1 LLIRCFAD
9 IRFPLERANGVQTME
24 TCHALARR
32 GHNLHLVV
40 RPDRFVP
47 GRDPFS
53 YYGLPPI
60 SSLRIEQ
67 IATPRGLTARRLAFV
82 AQALRRTCC
91 AHDTDVVLTRDL
103 VLAALILA
111 LPARWR
117 PPVVY
122 ESHGFAPAVSAEM
135 STLHAG
141 APAAGR
147 GKHRRLDARERRV
160 WRRADAYVTITA
172 GLARELEQHYG
183 PRPRLA
189 IIPDGTRLPMP
200 GTGSCLMH
208 RPPGAAPVV
217 GYAGHLYPWKGLDV
231 LIGALGRLT
240 DMRGLIVGGLE
251 GEGDLARVKSLAEQV
266 APGRVEFAGM
276 VEPPR
281 VAALLQ
287 KADVLVV
294 PNLPSRTS
302 AVYTSPLKLFE
313 YMASGRPV
321 VASDLPAL
329 REVLRP
335 DDNAVLVEPGS
346 VDALAAGIRRIVG
359 DAALGRRLAENA
371 RRDAAEYTWDKRAE
385 RLEAVLAAAV
395 EARA

>member
-1 LLIRCFAD
+1 MRIRYFAD

-32 GHNLHLVV
+32 GHDVHLVV
-40 RPDRFVP
+40 RPDRFTP

-53 YYGLPPI
+53 YYGLPPMA
-60 SSLRIEQ
+60 SLHIEQ
-67 IATPRGLTARRLAFV
+67 VRTPRRLPARRLVFV

-91 AHDTDVVLTRDL
+91 TNDTDVVLTRDL
-103 VLAALILA
+103 GLAALILA
-111 LPARWR
+111 FSARWR

-122 ESHGFAPAVSAEM
+122 ESHGFSPAVSAEM
-135 STLHAG
+135 PALHAG
-141 APAAGR
+141 APVAGR
-147 GKHRRLDARERRV
+147 AKRRRLDAREQRV
-160 WRRADAYVTITA
+160 WRRADAYVTITS

-183 PRPRLA
+183 PRSRLA
-189 IIPDGTRLPMP
+189 IVPDGARVPVASTE
-200 GTGSCLMH
+200 SDLMH
-208 RPPGAAPVV
+208 HAPGAAPVV

-231 LIGALGRLT
+231 LIGALGQLT

-251 GEGDLARVKSLAEQV
+251 GESDVARLKALAEQL

-281 VAALLQ
+281 VAAFLQ
-287 KADVLVV
+287 RADVLVI
-294 PNLPSRTS
+294 PNLPSRIS
-302 AVYTSPLKLFE
+302 AAYTSPLKLFE

-359 DAALGRRLAENA
+359 DAAFGRRLAAHA
-371 RRDAAEYTWDKRAE
+371 RRDVAEYTWDKRAE
-385 RLEAVLAAAV
+385 RLDAALAAAV
-395 EARA
+395 ETRA